1 MSSPSL
7 ARRVCG
13 KIELEGTLFVGVF
26 GVCTPAT
33 ISLSFTPESVCSIP
47 TRKVSVKSPGLFS
60 KVPYSFLGDD
70 HQQATEGIRNCLE
83 YFLQKKEKEKIV

>member
-1 MSSPSL
+1 MRHILIVFIIILLLIKLRDSLIRQAVVSSSSL

-33 ISLSFTPESVCSIP
+33 ISLSFTPETVCSIP

-60 KVPYSFLGDD
+60 TVP
-70 HQQATEGIRNCLE
+70 
-83 YFLQKKEKEKIV
+83 